1 MKFGRKI
8 DRLHMKQLELIK
20 ESHKTVTGCTVT
32 GGWAVEAI
40 HQTYTDMK
48 SLLRSHENVDLMVPE
63 KYLKEINHTLDDCEM
78 DRYQELGGNI
88 HAKREDGLKADMVIL
103 YSETKNKKKF
113 WVYKTPY
120 HNERFRIPTALLQ
133 TVDVKVEGVKFKAL
147 NPTALYVAKILP
159 KDMVDT
165 DTFDAA
171 VLGPHVD
178 PKLLKKMMPYTKI

>member
-8 DRLHMKQLELIK
+8 DRRHMEQLGLIK
-20 ESHKTVTGCTVT
+20 ESHKTVPKCMGT

-40 HQTYTDMK
+40 HQTYTDMR
-48 SLLRSHENVDLMVPE
+48 SLLRSHENVDLMVE
-63 KYLKEINHTLDDCEM
+63 AKYTPKINYVLDELEM
-78 DRYQELGGNI
+78 ERYQELGGNI
-88 HAKREDGLKADMVIL
+88 HAKREDGLKADVVIL

-133 TVDVKVEGVKFKAL
+133 TVDVKVEDVKFRAL

-159 KDMVDT
+159 KEMVDT